1 MAAPGP
7 YIFNHEVYVDI
18 FEIYDS
24 NAVRYSFLS
33 VVDRGTCYHAISLV
47 RVGGSQPKSS
57 KCWQK
62 FMEMWVSWAG
72 FPKIV
77 TSDRGLHN
85 RGHFSRGLAN
95 NGVFQRQAALESPEM
110 IGRGERHGGII
121 KRVMKRMVNAFQA
134 SDKYHMKLIGAIA
147 QLSLI
152 HI

>member
-1 MAAPGP
+1 
-7 YIFNHEVYVDI
+7 
-18 FEIYDS
+18 
-24 NAVRYSFLS
+24 
-33 VVDRGTCYHAISLV
+33 
-47 RVGGSQPKSS
+47 
-57 KCWQK
+57 
-62 FMEMWVSWAG
+62 MEMWVSWAG

-134 SDKYHMKLIGAIA
+134 SEKYHMKLIGAIA
-147 QLSLI
+147 QMEKNEAVKRGGFSPSQWVLGKAPRGVGHLLDEDELGHLGALHATEPDAAGDFAIRSK
-152 HI
+152 